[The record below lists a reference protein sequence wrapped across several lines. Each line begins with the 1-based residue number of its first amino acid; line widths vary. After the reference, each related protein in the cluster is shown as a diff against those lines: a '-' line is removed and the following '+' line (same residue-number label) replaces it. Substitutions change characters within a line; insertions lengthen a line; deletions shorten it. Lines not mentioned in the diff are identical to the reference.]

1 MEKRESRAVGDQS
14 DRSGR
19 GNGAGNYPY
28 ATAATQRRR
37 LHAYLRDHGNISTTE
52 ARAALAIMAPAARV
66 WELRHDEGHR
76 IITERDSHRV
86 ARYYLLPPAAGGERV

>member
-1 MEKRESRAVGDQS
+1 MDRSEGRSTGDQS
-14 DRSGR
+14 GACGG
-19 GNGAGNYPY
+19 GNGVTNYPH
-28 ATAATQRRR
+28 ASAETQRRR
-37 LHAYLRDHGNISTTE
+37 LHAYLRDHGNISTIE
-52 ARAALAIMAPAARV
+52 ARAELAIMAPAARV

>member
-1 MEKRESRAVGDQS
+1 MDRSEGRGTGDQS
-14 DRSGR
+14 GARGR
-19 GNGAGNYPY
+19 GNGATNYPH

-37 LHAYLRDHGNISTTE
+37 LHAYLKVHGNISTVE
-52 ARAALAIMAPAARV
+52 ARAELAIMAPAARV

-76 IITERDSHRV
+76 IITERDIRGV